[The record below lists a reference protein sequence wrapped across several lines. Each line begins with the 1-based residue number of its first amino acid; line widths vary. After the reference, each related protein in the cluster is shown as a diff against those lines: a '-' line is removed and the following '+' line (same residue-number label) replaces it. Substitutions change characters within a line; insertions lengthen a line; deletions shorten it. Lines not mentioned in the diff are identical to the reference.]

1 VSFGLIWD
9 GSEAIIWAERDH
21 SGAAFP
27 YKGVITIFISW
38 IFSPI
43 LTAACAAILFA
54 VVRTLVLRRKNAYQ
68 LAFWTLPPIVFAT
81 TFINMYFI
89 FTKVWVSWP
98 SASYVFMAMSY
109 LCLLPSV
116 LENLREY

>member
-1 VSFGLIWD
+1 MSFGLIWD

-43 LTAACAAILFA
+43 LTAACAAIVFG
-54 VVRTLVLRRKNAYQ
+54 VIRTLVLRRKNAYQ

-89 FTKVWVSWP
+89 FTKVSCMSVSLAVLCVHVTKSIR
-98 SASYVFMAMSY
+98 SAGY
-109 LCLLPSV
+109 L
-116 LENLREY
+116 YI